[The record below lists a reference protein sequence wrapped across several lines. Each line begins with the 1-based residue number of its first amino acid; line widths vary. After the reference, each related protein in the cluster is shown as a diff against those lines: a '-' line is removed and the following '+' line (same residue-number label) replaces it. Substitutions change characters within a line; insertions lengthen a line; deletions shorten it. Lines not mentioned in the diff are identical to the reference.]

1 MGGRYLRRIG
11 GAGAMNKVN
20 LLALSAVL
28 AGAVCLPNAAQAR
41 DLQGRLGLGF
51 NQEFVTRQPA
61 VSLKYA
67 LTRDLGFEA
76 IVGAATTAP
85 TGTTTALK
93 IFKNLFFETN
103 LNFYFAIGAGL
114 LTSGGGAGAQFL
126 AVFGAEFFVP
136 GLESLGL
143 SFETGASAD
152 TMSGGLVLRTLGE
165 SFLTAGIRFYF

>member
-1 MGGRYLRRIG
+1 MR
-11 GAGAMNKVN
+11 KVKW
-20 LLALSAVL
+20 LTLSAFIVGL
-28 AGAVCLPNAAQAR
+28 MCFPHIASAR

-51 NQEFVTRQPA
+51 NGEFITRQPSM
-61 VSLKYA
+61 SLKYA
-67 LTRDLGFEA
+67 LTRDLGIEA

-103 LNFYFAIGAGL
+103 LNFYFAVGAGL